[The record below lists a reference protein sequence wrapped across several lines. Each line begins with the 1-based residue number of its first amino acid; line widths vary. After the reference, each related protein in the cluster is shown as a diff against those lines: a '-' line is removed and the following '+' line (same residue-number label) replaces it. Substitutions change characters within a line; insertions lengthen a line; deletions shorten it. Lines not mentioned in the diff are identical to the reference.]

1 MPAVM
6 KGRAG
11 VRRRVSAPSKFLS
24 KSASVTARR
33 GDAIVAD
40 AVGLFYGTTT
50 GHTEEAADLIKSAW
64 TKGEITDPTDISEVD
79 ISSLPDYDAL
89 IVGGTKTRSLSV
101 CVTYDDRSYTSLA
114 AVTMRASSWTCDQAR
129 VRGVSKKR
137 EREREC
143 VCVVV
148 VVVVEG

>member
-11 VRRRVSAPSKFLS
+11 VRRRLSAPSKFNS
-24 KSASVTARR
+24 QSIKSSTAARR

-89 IVGGTKTRSLSV
+89 IVGGTN
-101 CVTYDDRSYTSLA
+101 
-114 AVTMRASSWTCDQAR
+114 TCR
-129 VRGVSKKR
+129 TG
-137 EREREC
+137 
-143 VCVVV
+143 
-148 VVVVEG
+148 

>member
-33 GDAIVAD
+33 GDAMVAD
-40 AVGLFYGTTT
+40 AVGLFFGTTT

-89 IVGGTKTRSLSV
+89 IVGGTKTRALSLCV

-137 EREREC
+137 EREN
-143 VCVVV
+143 VCV
-148 VVVVEG
+148 